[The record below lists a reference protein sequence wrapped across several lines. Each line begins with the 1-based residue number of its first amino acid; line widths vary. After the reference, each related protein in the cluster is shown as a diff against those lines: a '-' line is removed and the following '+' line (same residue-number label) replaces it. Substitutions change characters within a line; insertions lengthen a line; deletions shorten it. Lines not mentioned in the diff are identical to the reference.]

1 MDIVT
6 YALAKKLISSAVTG
20 IADAKIID
28 NDLII
33 KTNDGKNFTI
43 GFPQPSDYK
52 VKDVDIDVDNNT
64 LIIDKSN

>member
-6 YALAKKLISSAVTG
+6 YALAKKLISSALTG
-20 IADAKIID
+20 IADAKVID

-33 KTNDGKNFTI
+33 TTNDGQNFTI
-43 GFPQPSDYK
+43 SFPQPSDYK
-52 VKDVDIDVDNNT
+52 VKNVDIDNDT